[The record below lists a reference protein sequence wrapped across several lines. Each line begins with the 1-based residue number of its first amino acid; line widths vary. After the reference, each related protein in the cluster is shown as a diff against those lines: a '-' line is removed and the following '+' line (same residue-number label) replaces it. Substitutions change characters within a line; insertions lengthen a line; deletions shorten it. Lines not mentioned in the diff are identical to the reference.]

1 MTDQID
7 LDELDSETES
17 EEEAPNRGDWFWK
30 GEGDLADEEVSTG
43 ESSSE
48 TSADTASAVDT
59 ASADD
64 STAADGN
71 AAADDSTDAETE
83 RRRTPHVP
91 HSNKGKPAG
100 IPVEQGGSGSGAV
113 GDESRSG
120 GGKSD
125 GGGESGETAAAEGD
139 EASGPHGGGAD
150 DMTMAVSYEAAT
162 RLADPEVV
170 FAEASGWAD
179 WVGIVGNVNAP
190 VINKFQRDNT
200 IDLDFF
206 NGTGTGPEERLAE
219 VDEFSM
225 FFADRMVLVGVDGEE
240 RIAETADW
248 EFIPLGEA
256 AEAADWEVETS

>member
-30 GEGDLADEEVSTG
+30 GEGDPDDEEVSTG

-48 TSADTASAVDT
+48 TSADTASADDT
-59 ASADD
+59 ASRDDSAVADD
-64 STAADGN
+64 STAT
-71 AAADDSTDAETE
+71 DDTASGGETE

-91 HSNKGKPAG
+91 RSNRGKPAG

-113 GDESRSG
+113 GDEGSSSG
-120 GGKSD
+120 SD
-125 GGGESGETAAAEGD
+125 SGETAAAESDG
-139 EASGPHGGGAD
+139 ASGPHGGGAD
-150 DMTMAVSYEAAT
+150 DMTLAMSYEAAT
-162 RLADPEVV
+162 RLADPGLV
-170 FAEASGWAD
+170 FAEVSGWAD

-190 VINKFQRDNT
+190 VINKFQRDNG

-206 NGTGTGPEERLAE
+206 NGTGTGPGERLVEIDA
-219 VDEFSM
+219 FSM

-248 EFIPLGEA
+248 EFVPLGEA
-256 AEAADWEVETS
+256 AEAADWGFETS